1 MARFVLKDSYYKKA
15 KKDGFRAR
23 SAFKLEEIQQ
33 KFSLIKKGDVVLDLG
48 AAPGSWLQLEST
60 LSGPSGKVVGIDI
73 LPIQPLYT
81 PNIILKKQ
89 DIREM
94 DMPALL
100 TEMGVSSFDVITS
113 DIAPNLSGI
122 KEVDMAN
129 IQNIYEAVVRVV
141 RKGLKK
147 DGAFLIKL
155 FMSSELDG
163 MISQVRPLFTKVT
176 TFKPKASRD
185 VSSEVYLVCSGKR

>member
-33 KFSLIKKGDVVLDLG
+33 KFTLIKKGDTVLDLG

-60 LSGPSGKVVGIDI
+60 LSGPTGKVVGIDI
-73 LPIQPLYT
+73 LPIQPLS
-81 PNIILKKQ
+81 PSNIILKKQ

-94 DMPALL
+94 DVPALL
-100 TEMGVSSFDVITS
+100 SEIGVTSFDVITS

-122 KEVDMAN
+122 KDVDNAH
-129 IQNIYEAVVRVV
+129 IQDIYGSVVRVV
-141 RKGLKK
+141 TTGLKK
-147 DGAFLIKL
+147 GGAFLIKL
-155 FMSSELDG
+155 FMSTELEG
-163 MISQVRPLFTKVT
+163 MISQIKPLFSKVT

-185 VSSEVYLVCSGKR
+185 VSAEVYLVCMGKL

>member
-48 AAPGSWLQLEST
+48 AAPGSWLQLESN
-60 LSGPSGKVVGIDI
+60 LSGPTGKVVGIDI
-73 LPIQPLYT
+73 LPIQPLSAS
-81 PNIILKKQ
+81 NISLKKQ

-94 DMPALL
+94 DVSALL
-100 TEMGVSSFDVITS
+100 AEIGASAFDVITS

-122 KEVDMAN
+122 KEVDTAN
-129 IQNIYEAVVRVV
+129 IRNIYEVVIRIVNE
-141 RKGLKK
+141 GLKK
-147 DGAFLIKL
+147 GGAFLIKL

-163 MISQVRPLFTKVT
+163 MISHVKPVFSKVT

-185 VSSEVYLVCSGKR
+185 VSSEVYVVCTGKH